1 MDSAASRSRHGGAPA
16 PSIPAPLKSIKPGE
30 NFYKYINGGWQK
42 GASIPS
48 FAGSYGVSEE
58 IEERVRGDILE
69 SIKRLTRK
77 EPGHPLVLLAKSVTN
92 HGVQDNNVRDLRRML
107 AGFECLRS
115 TEDVAQA
122 IGRLNRIQSR
132 APVTFSVNA
141 DTFKSNMCRVHIYEP
156 VMGLPAK
163 HYYHTTEGA
172 TAGSKNRTILAY
184 GELLRKMGH
193 MLETDDLEAVIP
205 IEKACLPFLSEGDSL
220 RNPSES
226 YIPLTLTQLEKEYTH
241 IPWRT
246 MLLSWGMPTD
256 LIREST
262 YIVTNDNY
270 MSHFNKM
277 FKVFDLQA
285 WRVWIRASIVL
296 TFMEY
301 LPPPFDDLHFDFFNR
316 RLRGSAQKLPQ
327 HLLMLRVLQTFAT
340 QALSRVFVEDHI
352 PDAVK
357 EDATVM
363 VRRLKSA
370 TIRRIRALQ
379 WMSETTKRV
388 AVAKVK
394 AMRFQ
399 VAYPSE
405 WYSEFTGVTVDPE
418 RLLNNL
424 IALNT
429 RDTVRTVGS
438 LGEGCGESDGT
449 WDDGA
454 FDVNAYYYPD
464 KNQLTI
470 PAGMLRPPF
479 FDLRRSAAWNYG
491 GIGCAIGHEITHGF
505 DSDGKNYDLRGSYKD
520 WWLASDNTAYEKI
533 SQGLVEMYEG
543 EEYLGGRVDGRLTLS
558 ENIADIGGVAISL
571 TALREYMLE
580 KKMSASERLDALRDF
595 FTSYAVS
602 WRNKDRPRKA
612 RQSLYLDVHS
622 PAPLRVNMVVRQF
635 KEFYDAF
642 DIHEGDEG
650 WIPEKDRIQLW

>member
-1 MDSAASRSRHGGAPA
+1 MADRILRGGAPS
-16 PSIPAPLKSIKPGE
+16 PPLPAPLKSIRPGE
-30 NFYKYINGGWQK
+30 NFYKYINGGWHK
-42 GASIPS
+42 SASIPA
-48 FAGSYGVSEE
+48 FAGSFGVSEE
-58 IEERVRGDILE
+58 IEERVRGDIMT
-69 SIKRLTRK
+69 SVHRLSRK
-77 EPGHPLVLLAKSVTN
+77 DSGHPLALLAKSVIN

-107 AGFECLRS
+107 SGFECMRS
-115 TEDVAQA
+115 AEDVAQA
-122 IGRLNRIQSR
+122 IGKLNRIQSR

-141 DTFKSNMCRVHIYEP
+141 DTFRSNICRVHIYEP

-163 HYYHTTEGA
+163 HYYQTTEG
-172 TAGSKNRTILAY
+172 TTKNRIILAY
-184 GELLRKMGH
+184 GELLRKMSH
-193 MLETDDLEAVIP
+193 MLETEALESVIP
-205 IEKACLPFLSEGDSL
+205 IEKACLPYLSEGDSL

-226 YIPLTLTQLEKEYTH
+226 YIPLTLAELEKEYTH
-241 IPWRT
+241 VPWRT
-246 MLLSWGMPTD
+246 LLLAWGMPTD
-256 LIREST
+256 LMREST
-262 YIVTNDNY
+262 YIVTNDKY
-270 MSHFNKM
+270 IAHFNKM
-277 FKVFDLQA
+277 FKVFELGA
-285 WRVWIRASIVL
+285 WRVWIRACVVL

-301 LPPPFDDLHFDFFNR
+301 LPPPFDDLHYDFFNR
-316 RLRGSAQKLPQ
+316 RLRGSSQKLPQ

-340 QALSRVFVEDHI
+340 QSLSRLFVHDHV
-352 PDAVK
+352 PEAVK
-357 EDATVM
+357 DDATVM

-370 TIRRIRALQ
+370 TIRRIRGVP
-379 WMSETTKRV
+379 WMAESTKRI

-399 VAYPSE
+399 VAYPSD

-429 RDTVRTVGS
+429 RDTVRTIGT
-438 LGEGCGESDGT
+438 LGAGCGESDGT

-505 DSDGKNYDLRGSYKD
+505 DADGKNYDLRGSYKD
-520 WWLASDNTAYEKI
+520 WWLASDNSAYEKF
-533 SQGLVEMYEG
+533 SQGLVDMYEG
-543 EEYLGGRVDGRLTLS
+543 EEYLGGKVDGRLTLS

-571 TALREYMLE
+571 TALREYIAE
-580 KKMSASERLDALRDF
+580 KKMGKRERLDALQDF

-622 PAPLRVNMVVRQF
+622 PAPFRVNLVVRQF
-635 KEFYDAF
+635 KEFYEAF

-650 WIPEKDRIQLW
+650 WIPEKERIQLW